1 MYNFLKKLINFFYRE
16 YKINLSG
23 FHDILTNISF
33 FFISIFIFIFSIG
46 PEKETLSLL
55 SVGIVWSLILLSLTL
70 SLRKF
75 YQDDFDNGNLLIL
88 HLNGFSFELICILK
102 TISHFIY
109 VQIPFL
115 ISIPIASILLNISF
129 DKIYYLLI
137 SFLFGSLIL
146 LTTIPLLRRRSTK
159 ISRSEF
165 ISKFSFL
172 NILTGM
178 PIPIL
183 TKSLLLGKAHAY
195 PLSADRFISKN
206 LSQDGI
212 YDYFLNLHWY
222 RTPKAH
228 KKS

>member
-1 MYNFLKKLINFFYRE
+1 MNNFLKKLINFFYRE

-46 PEKETLSLL
+46 PEKENLSLL

-115 ISIPIASILLNISF
+115 ISIPIASILLNIAF

-137 SFLFGSLIL
+137 TFLFGSVILSNLGSISTSMNLLNQRNYLLGSIIVMIFSIPVIIFSVALVDQEENFGYLINIL
-146 LTTIPLLRRRSTK
+146 LG
-159 ISRSEF
+159 ISLIVFAINPWASGACL
-165 ISKFSFL
+165 KL
-172 NILTGM
+172 ALQN
-178 PIPIL
+178 
-183 TKSLLLGKAHAY
+183 
-195 PLSADRFISKN
+195 N
-206 LSQDGI
+206 
-212 YDYFLNLHWY
+212 
-222 RTPKAH
+222 
-228 KKS
+228 

>member
-137 SFLFGSLIL
+137 TFIFGSIILSNLGSISSSMNLLNQRNYLLGSIIVMVFSIPVIIFSVALIDQEENFSYLINIL
-146 LTTIPLLRRRSTK
+146 LG
-159 ISRSEF
+159 ISLIVFAINPWASGACL
-165 ISKFSFL
+165 KL
-172 NILTGM
+172 ALQN
-178 PIPIL
+178 
-183 TKSLLLGKAHAY
+183 
-195 PLSADRFISKN
+195 N
-206 LSQDGI
+206 
-212 YDYFLNLHWY
+212 
-222 RTPKAH
+222 
-228 KKS
+228 

>member
-33 FFISIFIFIFSIG
+33 FFISIFIFVYSIG

-146 LTTIPLLRRRSTK
+146 SNLGSISSSMNLLNQRNYLLGSIIVMIFSIPV
-159 ISRSEF
+159 I
-165 ISKFSFL
+165 IFSLAVINQEENFHYL
-172 NILTGM
+172 INILLG
-178 PIPIL
+178 IL
-183 TKSLLLGKAHAY
+183 LIVFAINPWASGACLKLALQ
-195 PLSADRFISKN
+195 N
-206 LSQDGI
+206 
-212 YDYFLNLHWY
+212 N
-222 RTPKAH
+222 
-228 KKS
+228 

>member
-146 LTTIPLLRRRSTK
+146 SNLGSISSSMNLLNQRNYLLGSIIVMIFSIPV
-159 ISRSEF
+159 I
-165 ISKFSFL
+165 IFSVAVINQEENFHYL
-172 NILTGM
+172 INILLG
-178 PIPIL
+178 IL
-183 TKSLLLGKAHAY
+183 LIVFAINPWTSGACLKLALQ
-195 PLSADRFISKN
+195 N
-206 LSQDGI
+206 
-212 YDYFLNLHWY
+212 N
-222 RTPKAH
+222 
-228 KKS
+228 

>member
-146 LTTIPLLRRRSTK
+146 SNLGSISSSMNLLNQRNYLLGSIIVMIFSIPV
-159 ISRSEF
+159 I
-165 ISKFSFL
+165 IFSVAVINQEENFHYL
-172 NILTGM
+172 INILLG
-178 PIPIL
+178 IL
-183 TKSLLLGKAHAY
+183 LIVFAINPWASGACLKLALQ
-195 PLSADRFISKN
+195 N
-206 LSQDGI
+206 
-212 YDYFLNLHWY
+212 N
-222 RTPKAH
+222 
-228 KKS
+228 

>member
-129 DKIYYLLI
+129 DKIYYLLVT
-137 SFLFGSLIL
+137 FLFGSLIL
-146 LTTIPLLRRRSTK
+146 SNLGSISSSMNLLNQRNYLLGSIIVMIFSIPV
-159 ISRSEF
+159 I
-165 ISKFSFL
+165 IFSVALIDQEENFGYL
-172 NILTGM
+172 INILLG
-178 PIPIL
+178 IL
-183 TKSLLLGKAHAY
+183 LIVFAINPWASGACLKLALQ
-195 PLSADRFISKN
+195 N
-206 LSQDGI
+206 
-212 YDYFLNLHWY
+212 N
-222 RTPKAH
+222 
-228 KKS
+228 